1 MKTQWLSGFIG
12 IALSCLLTCNVDA
25 RTWYV
30 NPNGSGDALTVQA
43 GIDSAV
49 AGDTVLVA
57 SGTYHEHDLLMKS
70 GLCLKGETNTPPSA
84 TIDAQY
90 QGKLMMS
97 MYVTTSTIENLLF
110 ANGTSWGME
119 IYGSL
124 TVRNCV
130 FAGNSGTAVGAFYG
144 GPEFFDCVFYG
155 NNTGLTSVYWAN
167 PLLNNCTFVNNYR
180 GLNVVAD
187 GSVTI
192 QSCIVAFSTGGNAIG
207 YNEEPGVISLAC
219 TDLYGNSGGGDSDA
233 VWVAAGTECFSADPQ
248 FCGIPGS
255 GNFYLQSDSP
265 CVPGNHPDGSA
276 CGLIGAL
283 PVLCGSVK
291 TEARTWGSIK
301 ALYSPDN

>member
-1 MKTQWLSGFIG
+1 MKTQWLP
-12 IALSCLLTCNVDA
+12 ALVGVALCCLVTGYAEA
-25 RTWYV
+25 RTWHV
-30 NPNGSGDALTVQA
+30 NPGGTGDALTVQA
-43 GIDSAV
+43 GIDSAG

-57 SGTYHEHDLLMKS
+57 SGTYYEHGLVMKS
-70 GLCLKGETNTPPSA
+70 GLCLRGETSTPPWA
-84 TIDAQY
+84 TIDAQS

-130 FAGNSGTAVGAFYG
+130 FADNSMTAVGAFYG

-155 NNTGLTSVYWAN
+155 NHTGLTSVYWAN
-167 PLLNNCTFVNNYR
+167 PLLSNCTFVNNYR

-187 GSVTI
+187 GGVTT
-192 QSCIVAFSTGGNAIG
+192 QNCIISFSTGDAIG
-207 YNEEPGVISLAC
+207 YNEEPGVISLTC
-219 TDLYGNSGGGDSDA
+219 TDFYGNSGGGDPDA
-233 VWVAAGTECFSADPQ
+233 VWVAAGTNCFSADPQ

-291 TEARTWGSIK
+291 TEDRTWGSIK
-301 ALYSPDN
+301 MLYGD